1 MSTMSYCA
9 VENTADNMETIL
21 ETMELFDTPQ
31 KWYNSLNEDEKENVR
46 PLMERIDI
54 FLEVIETVEMN

>member
-31 KWYNSLNEDEKENVR
+31 EWYDSLNEDEKENVR
-46 PLMERIDI
+46 PLMGRADI
-54 FLEVIETVEMN
+54 FLEAIENIEMN